1 MEIKR
6 IVTKNKQIV
15 YVAGDN
21 EFSAVINSENALII
35 GYPGKVITR
44 SHQRVIDKLIAKAK
58 ARDGVGS
65 VQIHTG
71 LTLAL

>member
-1 MEIKR
+1 MEINR
-6 IVTKNKQIV
+6 IVTKNNQIV

-21 EFSAVINSENALII
+21 VFSAVINSENALII

-65 VQIHTG
+65 VQTHTG

>member
-6 IVTKNKQIV
+6 IVTKDKKIT

-21 EFSAVINSENALII
+21 EFSAVINDENVLII

-44 SHQRVIDKLIAKAK
+44 SHQRVIDKL
-58 ARDGVGS
+58 
-65 VQIHTG
+65 
-71 LTLAL
+71 

>member
-21 EFSAVINSENALII
+21 EFSAVINSENVLVS

-44 SHQRVIDKLIAKAK
+44 SHQRVIEKLIARAK

-65 VQIHTG
+65 VQTHTG

>member
-15 YVAGDN
+15 YIAGDN
-21 EFSAVINSENALII
+21 EFSAVITSEIALII

-65 VQIHTG
+65 VQTHTG